1 MAMALGNIDPSR
13 FMEHFAAQFEGL
25 SAADISVD
33 TEFRQLPDW
42 SSMQSLVVIASFDWE
57 YGVTVSA
64 EELKT
69 AKTIGDLF
77 QLVVS
82 KAAS

>member
-1 MAMALGNIDPSR
+1 MVTIIDPSR
-13 FMEHFAAQFEGL
+13 FLEHFAAQFEGL

-33 TEFRQLPDW
+33 TEFRQLPDQVSW
-42 SSMQSLVVIASFDWE
+42 SLVVIASFDWE

-64 EELKT
+64 EELKA